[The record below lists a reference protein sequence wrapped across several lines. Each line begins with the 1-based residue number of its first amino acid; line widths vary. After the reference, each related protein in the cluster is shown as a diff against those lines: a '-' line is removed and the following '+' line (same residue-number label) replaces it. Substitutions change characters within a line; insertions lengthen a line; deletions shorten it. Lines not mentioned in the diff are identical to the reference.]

1 MQNLKFQTFPHKNHP
16 TVPVLPVATF
26 CRFSKLTKFNPI
38 NLLEC
43 SSSVTLFTQAVICKV
58 ARVGSQ
64 NPKFHSIN
72 QKCGKFW
79 LPNSTFLYWDL
90 YLSTY
95 KEKRRSKVI
104 KIRLIL
110 IRECYR
116 TVLNWLANSDNSSI
130 TSMAP
135 KSQTALSHHHHH
147 HPCSIS
153 SHLKGW
159 LNVTLNCFSISTKC
173 IPKTFSGCSLP
184 SEFSQPLLDLW
195 APLRNHSCCF
205 YATFQTA
212 KRAFGGDKWT
222 VHLIK
227 ERS

>member
-1 MQNLKFQTFPHKNHP
+1 MIKPTDQVQAPPFNCRWFVTVVINRTLPVDQKLI

-26 CRFSKLTKFNPI
+26 CRFSKLTNPI
-38 NLLEC
+38 NLFEC

-58 ARVGSQ
+58 ARAWSQ
-64 NPKFHSIN
+64 NPKFHPLN

-79 LPNSTFLYWDL
+79 LPNSTFFYIGI
-90 YLSTY
+90 YISQHT
-95 KEKRRSKVI
+95 KKRCSKVI
-104 KIRLIL
+104 KIHLIL

-153 SHLKGW
+153 SH
-159 LNVTLNCFSISTKC
+159 
-173 IPKTFSGCSLP
+173 
-184 SEFSQPLLDLW
+184 
-195 APLRNHSCCF
+195 
-205 YATFQTA
+205 
-212 KRAFGGDKWT
+212 
-222 VHLIK
+222 
-227 ERS
+227 